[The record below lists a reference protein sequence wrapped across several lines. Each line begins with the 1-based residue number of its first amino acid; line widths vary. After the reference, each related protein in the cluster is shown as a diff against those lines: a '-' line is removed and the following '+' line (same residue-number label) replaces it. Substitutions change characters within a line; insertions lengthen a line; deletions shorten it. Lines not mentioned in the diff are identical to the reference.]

1 VVTWSTGYSRARSQV
16 FRSNP
21 RNVVPARVNRSS
33 QSAKPRLCTSPVSAL
48 DSPFIDDRPAWS
60 DSTQCPSQS
69 SSIAGLRDMS
79 RSKSFQSAFA
89 HSSIRNHGPAPAT
102 QLRDQGLTE
111 VVPCDSMPTLVWTA
125 TLSAWGSSQ
134 TSSKLQIHA
143 LPWGATDADL
153 FRLIQYLDSLPGSF
167 SCSMHWNIVERL
179 PPWNC
184 Y

>member
-16 FRSNP
+16 LRSTP
-21 RNVVPARVNRSS
+21 PNVVPARVNRSS

-111 VVPCDSMPTLVWTA
+111 VVPCAIQCPHSYGPRRCRPGA
-125 TLSAWGSSQ
+125 PHKHRRSFKSTLSHGARQTQICSDSSNTLTPSQ
-134 TSSKLQIHA
+134 ARSRVQCTGIS
-143 LPWGATDADL
+143 
-153 FRLIQYLDSLPGSF
+153 
-167 SCSMHWNIVERL
+167 
-179 PPWNC
+179 
-184 Y
+184 